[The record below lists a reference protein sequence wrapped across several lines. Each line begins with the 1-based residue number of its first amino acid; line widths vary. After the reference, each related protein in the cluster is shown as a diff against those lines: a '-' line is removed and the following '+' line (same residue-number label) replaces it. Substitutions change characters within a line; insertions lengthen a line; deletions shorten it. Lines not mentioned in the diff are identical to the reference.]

1 MNLYLKGGILS
12 LRQMK
17 EHYNRFEDGGE
28 VDNVHSTPEQAW
40 MVNWINNR
48 QEVLK
53 ENIRDTKDFPALYSD
68 KRLSREAFEEA
79 QKQSRRVLSVKQY
92 NYGRGPQF
100 PTVPDDLYKKARNNV
115 VMSTGT
121 YIPVDHS
128 IIYNRYNNP
137 GRTTQ
142 VHELTHSMGAN
153 PQLDMLLHDK
163 NLPHKNL
170 REGIE
175 KSSYLDSYQEV
186 YPRLMEL
193 RRFLNLDPKKRDY
206 TPKDLE
212 EMRKKVGNTNLLDR
226 YSDKYLLNLLN
237 NIASNKATIETDG
250 RKLAAYGGPLRD
262 EYDNPDQYYDYKTAE
277 EVGNMY
283 DPGTQHWA
291 SRDPRTGMIL
301 KNSKHPTFAL
311 AMQEDQSSGY
321 TPFIDTSTGRYF
333 TLRPEEYAT
342 APNKAT
348 LRRASTE
355 ELEAIYKESNLDSWN
370 KRADFS
376 KIVPGYTREDIAQRK
391 APYRDTVWEA
401 AKENNINP
409 EIIDALATL
418 ESRYDND
425 ATSPAKAKGIMQLM
439 PVNTKDIDPRD
450 GHQNIRRGA
459 KVLADFLKQNK
470 GDMKRAIAAY
480 NGYSK
485 NPKAKVEKEES
496 KGYSDNYYRGL
507 FPLVDSLQ
515 KDSTVGYP
523 FADGGFKRDS
533 TSPVQKPI
541 APGNFQT
548 QEEDLYVGP
557 VVGEI
562 RADERSRT
570 TKFFDKLRTR
580 YNSSQFAD
588 SAVAEVLSA
597 TTPYGLIHEGA
608 VGNKDTALLSVI
620 PFGARIKNSADIA
633 RSVYKAGRAISMNLP
648 SKVEQGFIRAS
659 DIKAQ
664 QDQLELFREYL
675 NDPVI
680 KKKIPVVYEPR
691 LREFEYGL
699 NHMRKVPN
707 EDLNKYYSF
716 SETPQY
722 LGERTKLLRP
732 TSTDYGQYHYLSDRI
747 YLNPRTAITDRN
759 STTWPHEYNHFLD
772 ADVIYEYG
780 DEVLTKIPPEKMEY
794 LKELVDPYKMSSGK
808 EYIYNSVLNPIG
820 KKVYDIANSKL
831 VRTLRLNSLVPK
843 QKRLSN
849 LRRYRNA
856 IKDFNYYT
864 SPTEAREYM
873 SEGAQALWNANR
885 GQAVPLKMEDAEN
898 LFRETDRGLS
908 TLLDMI
914 PQNKRKAFLRNF
926 EEHGFS
932 KGGKLK

>member
-212 EMRKKVGNTNLLDR
+212 EMRKKVGNTNLLGR

-301 KNSKHPTFAL
+301 KNSKHPTFGMAIR
-311 AMQEDQSSGY
+311 EDQSSGY
-321 TPFIDTSTGRYF
+321 APFIDSSTGRYY

-342 APNKAT
+342 APNKHT
-348 LRRASTE
+348 LR
-355 ELEAIYKESNLDSWN
+355 KVN
-370 KRADFS
+370 KLQDG
-376 KIVPGYTREDIAQRK
+376 GYSS
-391 APYRDTVWEA
+391 
-401 AKENNINP
+401 P
-409 EIIDALATL
+409 EIIPSKYYPEFPMRNYVETVEAQNVSQDTWTDSDIKKMIRSL
-418 ESRYDND
+418 EGEKNIAYLDS
-425 ATSPAKAKGIMQLM
+425 KGILTGGIGHKLSSEEKKKY
-439 PVNTKDIDPRD
+439 PKGTIIPKDIIEDWWEQDYLSNAKIVDDLYPDAPSSLRAAMINTIFQGGPKLIRGSRD
-450 GHQNIRRGA
+450 NRGNIT
-459 KVLADFLKQNK
+459 NK
-470 GDMKRAIAAY
+470 
-480 NGYSK
+480 
-485 NPKAKVEKEES
+485 
-496 KGYSDNYYRGL
+496 KGYSPN
-507 FPLVDSLQ
+507 FE
-515 KDSTVGYP
+515 KTV
-523 FADGGFKRDS
+523 
-533 TSPVQKPI
+533 
-541 APGNFQT
+541 
-548 QEEDLYVGP
+548 
-557 VVGEI
+557 
-562 RADERSRT
+562 RAYIKEPTTERKQAIISEMQYGDDT
-570 TKFFDKLRTR
+570 TKGMARR
-580 YNSSQFAD
+580 YGIN
-588 SAVAEVLSA
+588 
-597 TTPYGLIHEGA
+597 
-608 VGNKDTALLSVI
+608 
-620 PFGARIKNSADIA
+620 
-633 RSVYKAGRAISMNLP
+633 RAIVDGII
-648 SKVEQGFIRAS
+648 KAS
-659 DIKAQ
+659 NAKDIK
-664 QDQLELFREYL
+664 
-675 NDPVI
+675 DPVLDTLSWYKSTKRELY
-680 KKKIPVVYEPR
+680 KK
-691 LREFEYGL
+691 
-699 NHMRKVPN
+699 
-707 EDLNKYYSF
+707 
-716 SETPQY
+716 
-722 LGERTKLLRP
+722 
-732 TSTDYGQYHYLSDRI
+732 
-747 YLNPRTAITDRN
+747 
-759 STTWPHEYNHFLD
+759 
-772 ADVIYEYG
+772 
-780 DEVLTKIPPEKMEY
+780 
-794 LKELVDPYKMSSGK
+794 
-808 EYIYNSVLNPIG
+808 
-820 KKVYDIANSKL
+820 
-831 VRTLRLNSLVPK
+831 
-843 QKRLSN
+843 
-849 LRRYRNA
+849 
-856 IKDFNYYT
+856 
-864 SPTEAREYM
+864 
-873 SEGAQALWNANR
+873 
-885 GQAVPLKMEDAEN
+885 
-898 LFRETDRGLS
+898 
-908 TLLDMI
+908 
-914 PQNKRKAFLRNF
+914 
-926 EEHGFS
+926 
-932 KGGKLK
+932 